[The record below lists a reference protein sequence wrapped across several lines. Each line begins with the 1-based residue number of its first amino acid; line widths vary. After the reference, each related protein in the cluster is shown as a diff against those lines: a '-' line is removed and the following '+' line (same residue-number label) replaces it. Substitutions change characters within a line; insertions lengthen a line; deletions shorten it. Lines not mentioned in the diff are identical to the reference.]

1 MNSLVVK
8 SLQIALGLQAVIWL
22 GTLLVVGFSMAIL
35 WWHVVVA
42 ALLLFGLLAIHR
54 PLDALY
60 GRAASI
66 LSGMNRPVPRNVCR
80 AITSALAEH
89 EQRIESQNR
98 QLGESRER
106 FEAVLSGMAEGVIAI
121 DASGDVLLVNRAA
134 RDLLALHPVTA
145 VGRPLVGLVRYEPVQ
160 SAIRQAIHSE
170 KTVHTQFET
179 LGSERRQITLRV
191 APMSGAPMP
200 GMTLVFRDVTEL
212 NRLEAI
218 RRDFVA
224 NVSHELKSPLA
235 SIKAYA
241 ETLRLGA
248 VERSPENYQ
257 FVKQIENQANLL
269 NSQIH
274 DLLQI
279 ARIESGHQSQHQEW
293 VDLEQASE
301 DCIDRFRREAEM
313 KAIRV
318 NLEIAKDLQGD
329 PILVWIDPESIIT
342 ILDNLVS
349 NALRYTGQNG
359 DVKIIL
365 DDVANGFAVFKVQDN
380 GIGIAPEH
388 QERVFERFF
397 RVDQA
402 RSRDLGGTGLGLA
415 IVKHTVH
422 QADGKIELHSKIGV
436 GTTFRVSLPVNEPA
450 TPGNSEL
457 AEEKNHGE
465 KNYGEK
471 NHGEKNHG
479 EKNHGDLNRAAAD

>member
-1 MNSLVVK
+1 
-8 SLQIALGLQAVIWL
+8 
-22 GTLLVVGFSMAIL
+22 
-35 WWHVVVA
+35 
-42 ALLLFGLLAIHR
+42 
-54 PLDALY
+54 
-60 GRAASI
+60 
-66 LSGMNRPVPRNVCR
+66 
-80 AITSALAEH
+80 
-89 EQRIESQNR
+89 
-98 QLGESRER
+98 
-106 FEAVLSGMAEGVIAI
+106 
-121 DASGDVLLVNRAA
+121 
-134 RDLLALHPVTA
+134 
-145 VGRPLVGLVRYEPVQ
+145 
-160 SAIRQAIHSE
+160 
-170 KTVHTQFET
+170 
-179 LGSERRQITLRV
+179 
-191 APMSGAPMP
+191 
-200 GMTLVFRDVTEL
+200 VFRDVTAL

-465 KNYGEK
+465 KNHGEKNHGEK